1 MYIGAHTHNYARGT
15 FRDHSGYHIIS
26 GGASFDEYWTKR
38 SDTPWDYDS
47 LVSHGSVNDYPD
59 VSRTQQLHN
68 FQLVDIDL
76 ETDEV
81 VIQTWSTG
89 NVVNPLPKPILM
101 DEFRLNKSGILP
113 DKPSVAVSTTQ
124 LDMEYDTLELSLSD
138 YYSSSGAEMF
148 STEFVIGKPNPYTN
162 KCEINT
168 AELNV
173 KRDIE
178 NIFGAESDADLEGI
192 DRNKDQD
199 ISKLYI
205 GTDHDFYV
213 DYELPD
219 GNYCAIGRYR
229 DELQRWSAWSEPTSF
244 DVYNSDVEPKL
255 FEAIIALPL
264 KEDLEP
270 SFAKD
275 VLTYFVEGDYEFVQD
290 PERGSVLHTGYNQ
303 ETKISYVPLAPDLDT
318 PNKWLGDDQITFSV
332 WLKPDSI
339 GDWGCYMGNG
349 LRTKSGFCLGS
360 RQRTMWLPASQQS
373 ALNQAIMRFHLS
385 SCNRICR

>member
-1 MYIGAHTHNYARGT
+1 MKELVETADQDDSIDWIFAVGHHPLRSELGQGDEEELVERVYTAELNKSEKFAMYIGAHTHNYARGT

-38 SDTPWDYDS
+38 SNTPWDYDS

-229 DELQRWSAWSEPTSF
+229 DELQRWSAWSELHHSTFTTVMLNLSTS
-244 DVYNSDVEPKL
+244 
-255 FEAIIALPL
+255 
-264 KEDLEP
+264 
-270 SFAKD
+270 
-275 VLTYFVEGDYEFVQD
+275 
-290 PERGSVLHTGYNQ
+290 R
-303 ETKISYVPLAPDLDT
+303 
-318 PNKWLGDDQITFSV
+318 
-332 WLKPDSI
+332 
-339 GDWGCYMGNG
+339 
-349 LRTKSGFCLGS
+349 R
-360 RQRTMWLPASQQS
+360 
-373 ALNQAIMRFHLS
+373 LS
-385 SCNRICR
+385 HFL